1 MFVVGIKENQLIN
14 VGVGYRKKD
23 YAVSVVHLPRIRKKI
38 GGLGVRKDNILH
50 VLLPETTTNILKY
63 SSPCLCG
70 SFTHASTRS
79 SRCFL
84 NKRYMDAVGRKHS
97 KKISII
103 L

>member
-1 MFVVGIKENQLIN
+1 MFVVGTKGNQLIN

-23 YAVSVVHLPRIRKKI
+23 YSISIVHLSRTRKKI

-50 VLLPETTTNILKY
+50 LLLPETTTSILQF

-79 SRCFL
+79 LHCFL
-84 NKRYMDAVGRKHS
+84 NERYMDV
-97 KKISII
+97 
-103 L
+103 